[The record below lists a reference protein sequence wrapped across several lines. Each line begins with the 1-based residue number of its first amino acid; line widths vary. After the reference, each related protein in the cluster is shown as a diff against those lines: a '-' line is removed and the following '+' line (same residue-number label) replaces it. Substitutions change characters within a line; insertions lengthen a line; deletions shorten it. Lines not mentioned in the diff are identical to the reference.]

1 MAQISLFEKRKNY
14 SDKDITVTVGMND
27 QIYITF
33 RHYSWKNFT
42 NSNYIRIWAEGGQIK
57 MKDGLAHEYHDKGG
71 RILKLVKNI
80 KRTECETARYLK
92 INGKIMPEVLEIAEK
107 MNGKSFDIPVKFVKV
122 DNPKDE
128 TLQTQTKV
136 SERITKVRERVTSEE
151 LAADFRPKLEEVKEG
166 TPELKIE
173 TSNGNI
179 QLAADFIKSGVIN
192 IDGFIEV
199 LGVHNERLLLKTGS
213 IRKVC
218 EAIPGA
224 RFAPSFLIDEEKN
237 AKTII
242 FSSDGVICTVES
254 YEDVVGKIRLSIQGG
269 PET

>member
-33 RHYSWKNFT
+33 RHYSWKLFT
-42 NSNYIRIWAEGGQIK
+42 NSDYVRIWVEGGQIK
-57 MKDGLAHEYHDKGG
+57 MKDGLAREYHDKGG

-92 INGKIMPEVLEIAEK
+92 INGKLMPDVLALAES
-107 MNGKSFDIPVKFVKV
+107 MNGKSFNFPVKV
-122 DNPKDE
+122 DEPKQEE
-128 TLQTQTKV
+128 TPQTQTKV

-151 LAADFRPKLEEVKEG
+151 LAADFRPKLEEMKTG
-166 TPELKIE
+166 TPVVKIE
-173 TSNGNI
+173 RI
-179 QLAADFIKSGVIN
+179 VQP

-199 LGVHNERLLLKTGS
+199 LGVHNERLLLRTAN

-218 EAIPGA
+218 EVVPGA
-224 RFAPSFLIDEEKN
+224 RFAPSHLIEEEKN
-237 AKTII
+237 AKTLI
-242 FSSDGVICTVES
+242 FSSEGVICTVDS

>member
-33 RHYSWKNFT
+33 RHYSWKFFT
-42 NSNYIRIWAEGGQIK
+42 NSDYVRIWVEGGQIK
-57 MKDGLAHEYHDKGG
+57 MKDGLAREYHDKGG

-92 INGKIMPEVLEIAEK
+92 INGKLMPDVLALAEN
-107 MNGKSFDIPVKFVKV
+107 MNGKSFNFPVKV
-122 DNPKDE
+122 DEPKQEE
-128 TLQTQTKV
+128 TPQTQTKV

-151 LAADFRPKLEEVKEG
+151 LAADFRPKLEEMKTG
-166 TPELKIE
+166 TPVVKIE
-173 TSNGNI
+173 RI
-179 QLAADFIKSGVIN
+179 VQPIE
-192 IDGFIEV
+192 GFIEV
-199 LGVHNERLLLKTGS
+199 LGVHNERLLLKTGG

-218 EAIPGA
+218 EVVPGA
-224 RFAPSFLIDEEKN
+224 RFAPSHLIEEEKN
-237 AKTII
+237 AKTLI
-242 FSSDGVICTVES
+242 FSSEGVICTVES

>member
-33 RHYSWKNFT
+33 RHYSWKLFT
-42 NSNYIRIWAEGGQIK
+42 DSDYVRIWVEGGQIK
-57 MKDGLAHEYHDKGG
+57 MKDGLAREYHDKGG

-92 INGKIMPEVLEIAEK
+92 INGKLMPDVLALAES
-107 MNGKSFDIPVKFVKV
+107 MNGKSFNFPVKV
-122 DNPKDE
+122 DEPKQEE
-128 TLQTQTKV
+128 TPQTQTKV

-151 LAADFRPKLEEVKEG
+151 LAADFRPKLEEMKTG
-166 TPELKIE
+166 TPVVKIE
-173 TSNGNI
+173 RI
-179 QLAADFIKSGVIN
+179 VQP

-199 LGVHNERLLLKTGS
+199 LGVHNERLLLRS
-213 IRKVC
+213 ANIRKVC
-218 EAIPGA
+218 EVVPGA
-224 RFAPSFLIDEEKN
+224 RFAPSHLIEEEKN
-237 AKTII
+237 AKTLI
-242 FSSDGVICTVES
+242 FSSEGVICTVES
-254 YEDVVGKIRLSIQGG
+254 YEEVVGKIRLSIQGG

>member
-33 RHYSWKNFT
+33 RHYSWKLFT
-42 NSNYIRIWAEGGQIK
+42 NSDYVRIWVEGGQIK
-57 MKDGLAHEYHDKGG
+57 MKDGLAREYHDKGG

-92 INGKIMPEVLEIAEK
+92 INGKLMPDVLALAES
-107 MNGKSFDIPVKFVKV
+107 MNGKSFNFPVKV
-122 DNPKDE
+122 DEPKQEE
-128 TLQTQTKV
+128 TPQTQTKV

-151 LAADFRPKLEEVKEG
+151 LAADFRPKLEEMKTG
-166 TPELKIE
+166 TPVVKIE
-173 TSNGNI
+173 RI
-179 QLAADFIKSGVIN
+179 VQPIE
-192 IDGFIEV
+192 GFIEV
-199 LGVHNERLLLKTGS
+199 LGVHNERLLLKTDN

-218 EAIPGA
+218 EVVPGA
-224 RFAPSFLIDEEKN
+224 RFAPSHLIEEEKN
-237 AKTII
+237 AKTLI
-242 FSSDGVICTVES
+242 FSSDGIICTVES

>member
-33 RHYSWKNFT
+33 RHYSWKLFT
-42 NSNYIRIWAEGGQIK
+42 NSDYVRIWVEGGQIK
-57 MKDGLAHEYHDKGG
+57 MKDGLAREYHDKGG

-92 INGKIMPEVLEIAEK
+92 INGKLMPDVLALAEN
-107 MNGKSFDIPVKFVKV
+107 MNGKSFNFPVKV
-122 DNPKDE
+122 DEPKQEE
-128 TLQTQTKV
+128 TPQTQTKV

-151 LAADFRPKLEEVKEG
+151 LAADFRPKLEEMKTG
-166 TPELKIE
+166 TPVVKIE
-173 TSNGNI
+173 RI
-179 QLAADFIKSGVIN
+179 VQPIE
-192 IDGFIEV
+192 GFIEV
-199 LGVHNERLLLKTGS
+199 LGVHNERLLLRTAN

-218 EAIPGA
+218 EVVPGA
-224 RFAPSFLIDEEKN
+224 RFAPSHLIEEEKN
-237 AKTII
+237 AKTLI
-242 FSSDGVICTVES
+242 FSSEGVICTVES

>member
-33 RHYSWKNFT
+33 RHYSWKLFT
-42 NSNYIRIWAEGGQIK
+42 NSDYVRIWVEGGQIK
-57 MKDGLAHEYHDKGG
+57 MKDGLAREYHDKGG

-92 INGKIMPEVLEIAEK
+92 INGKLMPDVLALAES
-107 MNGKSFDIPVKFVKV
+107 MNGKSFNFPVKV
-122 DNPKDE
+122 DEPKQEE
-128 TLQTQTKV
+128 TPQTQTKV

-151 LAADFRPKLEEVKEG
+151 LAADFRPKLEEMKTG
-166 TPELKIE
+166 TPVVKIE
-173 TSNGNI
+173 RI
-179 QLAADFIKSGVIN
+179 VQPIE
-192 IDGFIEV
+192 GFIEV
-199 LGVHNERLLLKTGS
+199 LGVHNERLLLRTAN

-218 EAIPGA
+218 EVVPGA
-224 RFAPSFLIDEEKN
+224 RFAPSHLIEEEKN
-237 AKTII
+237 AKTLI
-242 FSSDGVICTVES
+242 FSSEGVICTVES

>member
-57 MKDGLAHEYHDKGG
+57 MKDGLAYEYHDKGG

-92 INGKIMPEVLEIAEK
+92 INGKVMPEVLEIAEK

-122 DNPKDE
+122 DKPKDE
-128 TLQTQTKV
+128 TPQTQTKV

-151 LAADFRPKLEEVKEG
+151 LAADFRPKLEEMKLN
-166 TPELKIE
+166 TPMVKIE
-173 TSNGNI
+173 TPNKI
-179 QLAADFIKSGVIN
+179 VQPIE
-192 IDGFIEV
+192 GFIEV
-199 LGVHNERLLLKTGS
+199 TGIHNERIFLKIDT
-213 IRKVC
+213 IKKVC
-218 EAIPGA
+218 EVTQGA
-224 RFAPSFLIDEEKN
+224 RFSPSYLVDEEK
-237 AKTII
+237 KSRTVI
-242 FSSDGVICTVES
+242 FSDGVICSLDT

>member
-33 RHYSWKNFT
+33 RHYSWKLFT
-42 NSNYIRIWAEGGQIK
+42 NSDYVRIWVEGGQIK
-57 MKDGLAHEYHDKGG
+57 MKDGLAREYHDKGG

-92 INGKIMPEVLEIAEK
+92 INGKLMPDVLALAES
-107 MNGKSFDIPVKFVKV
+107 MNGKSFNFPVKV
-122 DNPKDE
+122 DEPKQEE
-128 TLQTQTKV
+128 TPQTQTKV

-151 LAADFRPKLEEVKEG
+151 LAADFRPKLEEMKTG
-166 TPELKIE
+166 TPVVKIE
-173 TSNGNI
+173 RI
-179 QLAADFIKSGVIN
+179 VQP

-199 LGVHNERLLLKTGS
+199 LGVHNERLLLRTAN

-218 EAIPGA
+218 EVVPGA
-224 RFAPSFLIDEEKN
+224 RFAPSHLRDEEAN
-237 AKTII
+237 AKTLI
-242 FSSDGVICTVES
+242 FSSEGVICTVES
-254 YEDVVGKIRLSIQGG
+254 YEDVVGKIRQSIQGG

>member
-33 RHYSWKNFT
+33 RHYSWKLFT
-42 NSNYIRIWAEGGQIK
+42 NSDYVRIWVEGGQIK
-57 MKDGLAHEYHDKGG
+57 MKDGLAREYHDKGG

-92 INGKIMPEVLEIAEK
+92 INGKLMPDVLALAEN
-107 MNGKSFDIPVKFVKV
+107 MNGKSFNFPVKV
-122 DNPKDE
+122 DEPKQEE
-128 TLQTQTKV
+128 TPQTQTKV

-151 LAADFRPKLEEVKEG
+151 LAADFRPKLEEMKTG
-166 TPELKIE
+166 TPVVKIE
-173 TSNGNI
+173 RI
-179 QLAADFIKSGVIN
+179 VQPIE
-192 IDGFIEV
+192 GFIEV
-199 LGVHNERLLLKTGS
+199 LGVHNERLLLKTDN

-218 EAIPGA
+218 EVVPGA
-224 RFAPSFLIDEEKN
+224 RFAPSHLIEEEKN

>member
-33 RHYSWKNFT
+33 RHYSWKLFT
-42 NSNYIRIWAEGGQIK
+42 NSDYVRIWVEGGQIK
-57 MKDGLAHEYHDKGG
+57 MKDGLAREYHDKGG

-92 INGKIMPEVLEIAEK
+92 INGKLMPDVLALAEN
-107 MNGKSFDIPVKFVKV
+107 MNGKSFNFPVKV
-122 DNPKDE
+122 DEPKQEE
-128 TLQTQTKV
+128 TPQTQTKV
-136 SERITKVRERVTSEE
+136 SERITKVRERVTSED
-151 LAADFRPKLEEVKEG
+151 LAADFRPKLEEMKTG
-166 TPELKIE
+166 TPVVKIE
-173 TSNGNI
+173 RI
-179 QLAADFIKSGVIN
+179 VQPFE
-192 IDGFIEV
+192 GFIEV

-218 EAIPGA
+218 EVVPGA
-224 RFAPSFLIDEEKN
+224 RFAPSHLIEEEKN
-237 AKTII
+237 AKTLI
-242 FSSDGVICTVES
+242 FSSEGVICTVES

>member
-33 RHYSWKNFT
+33 RHYSWKLFT
-42 NSNYIRIWAEGGQIK
+42 NSDYVRIWVEGGQIK
-57 MKDGLAHEYHDKGG
+57 MKDGLAREYHDKGG

-92 INGKIMPEVLEIAEK
+92 INGKLMPDVLALAEN
-107 MNGKSFDIPVKFVKV
+107 MNGKSFNFPVKV
-122 DNPKDE
+122 DEPKQEE
-128 TLQTQTKV
+128 TPQTQTNI

-151 LAADFRPKLEEVKEG
+151 LAADFRPKIEEMKTG
-166 TPELKIE
+166 TPVVKIE
-173 TSNGNI
+173 RI
-179 QLAADFIKSGVIN
+179 VQP

-199 LGVHNERLLLKTGS
+199 LGVHNERLLLRTAN

-218 EAIPGA
+218 EVTSGA
-224 RFAPSFLIDEEKN
+224 RFAPSHLIEEEKN
-237 AKTII
+237 AKTLI

>member
-33 RHYSWKNFT
+33 RHYSWKLFT
-42 NSNYIRIWAEGGQIK
+42 NSDYVRIWVEGGHIK
-57 MKDGLAHEYHDKGG
+57 MKDGLAREYHDKGG

-92 INGKIMPEVLEIAEK
+92 INGKLMPDVLALAES
-107 MNGKSFDIPVKFVKV
+107 MNGKSFNFPVKV
-122 DNPKDE
+122 DEPKQEE
-128 TLQTQTKV
+128 TPQTQTKV

-151 LAADFRPKLEEVKEG
+151 LAADFRPKLEEMKTG
-166 TPELKIE
+166 TPVVKIE
-173 TSNGNI
+173 RI
-179 QLAADFIKSGVIN
+179 VQPIE
-192 IDGFIEV
+192 GFIEV
-199 LGVHNERLLLKTGS
+199 LGVHNERLLLKTGG

-218 EAIPGA
+218 EVVPGA
-224 RFAPSFLIDEEKN
+224 RFAPSHLIEEEKN
-237 AKTII
+237 AKTLI
-242 FSSDGVICTVES
+242 FSSEGVICTVES

>member
-92 INGKIMPEVLEIAEK
+92 INGKVMPEVLEIAEK

-122 DNPKDE
+122 DKPKDE
-128 TLQTQTKV
+128 TPQTQTKV

-151 LAADFRPKLEEVKEG
+151 LATDFRPKLEEMKTG
-166 TPELKIE
+166 TPVVKIE
-173 TSNGNI
+173 RI
-179 QLAADFIKSGVIN
+179 VQP

-199 LGVHNERLLLKTGS
+199 LGVHNERLLLRTAS
-213 IRKVC
+213 IRKIC
-218 EAIPGA
+218 EVVPGA
-224 RFAPSFLIDEEKN
+224 RFAPSHLIEEEKN
-237 AKTII
+237 AKTLI
-242 FSSDGVICTVES
+242 FSSEGVICTVES
-254 YEDVVGKIRLSIQGG
+254 YEDVVGKIRLAIQGG

>member
-33 RHYSWKNFT
+33 RHYSWKLFT
-42 NSNYIRIWAEGGQIK
+42 NSDYVRIWVEGGQIK
-57 MKDGLAHEYHDKGG
+57 MKDGLAREYHDKGG

-92 INGKIMPEVLEIAEK
+92 INGKLMPDVLALAES
-107 MNGKSFDIPVKFVKV
+107 MNGKSFNFPVKV
-122 DNPKDE
+122 DEPKQEE
-128 TLQTQTKV
+128 TPQTQTKV

-151 LAADFRPKLEEVKEG
+151 LAADFRPKLEEMKTG
-166 TPELKIE
+166 TPVVKIE
-173 TSNGNI
+173 RI
-179 QLAADFIKSGVIN
+179 VQPIE
-192 IDGFIEV
+192 GFIEV
-199 LGVHNERLLLKTGS
+199 LGVHNERLLLRS
-213 IRKVC
+213 ANIRKVC
-218 EAIPGA
+218 EVVPGA
-224 RFAPSFLIDEEKN
+224 RFAPSHLIEEEKN
-237 AKTII
+237 AKTLI
-242 FSSDGVICTVES
+242 FSSEGVICTVES

>member
-14 SDKDITVTVGMND
+14 SDKDITITVGMND

-92 INGKIMPEVLEIAEK
+92 INGKIMPEVLEIAEE

-122 DNPKDE
+122 DKPKEE
-128 TLQTQTKV
+128 TPQTQTNI
-136 SERITKVRERVTSEE
+136 SEPIKKVRERVTSEE
-151 LAADFRPKLEEVKEG
+151 LAAEFRPKLEEVKEG
-166 TPELKIE
+166 TPEVEIE
-173 TSNGNI
+173 TPNRI
-179 QLAADFIKSGVIN
+179 VQPIE
-192 IDGFIEV
+192 GFIEV
-199 LGVHNERLLLKTGS
+199 TGVHNERIFLKIDT
-213 IRKVC
+213 IKKVC
-218 EAIPGA
+218 EVTQGA
-224 RFAPSFLIDEEKN
+224 RFSPSYLVDEEKKS
-237 AKTII
+237 KTVI
-242 FSSDGVICTVES
+242 FSDGVICSLDT

>member
-33 RHYSWKNFT
+33 RHYSWKLFT
-42 NSNYIRIWAEGGQIK
+42 NSDYVRIWVEGGQIK
-57 MKDGLAHEYHDKGG
+57 MKDGLAREYHDKGG

-92 INGKIMPEVLEIAEK
+92 INGKLMPDVLALAES
-107 MNGKSFDIPVKFVKV
+107 MNGKSFNFPVKV
-122 DNPKDE
+122 DEPKQEE
-128 TLQTQTKV
+128 TPQTQTKV

-151 LAADFRPKLEEVKEG
+151 LAADFRPKLEEMKTG
-166 TPELKIE
+166 TPVVKIE
-173 TSNGNI
+173 RI
-179 QLAADFIKSGVIN
+179 VQP

-199 LGVHNERLLLKTGS
+199 LGVHNERLLLRS
-213 IRKVC
+213 ANIRKVC
-218 EAIPGA
+218 EVVPGA
-224 RFAPSFLIDEEKN
+224 RFAPSHLIEEEKN
-237 AKTII
+237 AKTLI
-242 FSSDGVICTVES
+242 FSSEGVICTVES
-254 YEDVVGKIRLSIQGG
+254 YEEVVGKIRLSIQGG

>member
-33 RHYSWKNFT
+33 RHYSWKLFT
-42 NSNYIRIWAEGGQIK
+42 NSDYVRIWVEGGQIK
-57 MKDGLAHEYHDKGG
+57 MKDGLAREYHDKGG

-92 INGKIMPEVLEIAEK
+92 INGKLMPDVLALAEN
-107 MNGKSFDIPVKFVKV
+107 MNGKSFNFPVKV
-122 DNPKDE
+122 DEPKQEE
-128 TLQTQTKV
+128 TPQTQTKV

-151 LAADFRPKLEEVKEG
+151 LAADFRPKLEEMKTG
-166 TPELKIE
+166 TPVVKIE
-173 TSNGNI
+173 RI
-179 QLAADFIKSGVIN
+179 VQPIE
-192 IDGFIEV
+192 GFIEV
-199 LGVHNERLLLKTGS
+199 LGVHNERLLLKTDN

-218 EAIPGA
+218 EVTPGA
-224 RFAPSFLIDEEKN
+224 RFAPSHLIEEEKN
-237 AKTII
+237 AKTLI

>member
-33 RHYSWKNFT
+33 RHYSWKRFT
-42 NSNYIRIWAEGGQIK
+42 ESDYIRIWAEGGQIK
-57 MKDGLAHEYHDKGG
+57 MKDGLAREYHDKGG

-92 INGKIMPEVLEIAEK
+92 INGKIMPDILAIAEK
-107 MNGKSFDIPVKFVKV
+107 MNGQSFNFPVKA
-122 DNPKDE
+122 DEPKQEE
-128 TLQTQTKV
+128 TPQTQTKV
-136 SERITKVRERVTSEE
+136 SERIKKVHERITSEE
-151 LAADFRPKLEEVKEG
+151 LAADFRPKLEDVKLS
-166 TPELKIE
+166 TAVVKIE
-173 TSNGNI
+173 TPDRI
-179 QLAADFIKSGVIN
+179 VQP

-199 LGVHNERLLLKTGS
+199 LGVHNERLLLKTDN

-218 EAIPGA
+218 EAVPGS

-237 AKTII
+237 AKTLV

>member
-33 RHYSWKNFT
+33 RHYSWKLFT
-42 NSNYIRIWAEGGQIK
+42 NSDYVRIWVEGGQIK
-57 MKDGLAHEYHDKGG
+57 MKDGLAREYHDKGG

-92 INGKIMPEVLEIAEK
+92 INGKLMPDVLALAEN
-107 MNGKSFDIPVKFVKV
+107 MNGKSFNFPVKV
-122 DNPKDE
+122 DEPKQEE
-128 TLQTQTKV
+128 TPQTQTKV

-151 LAADFRPKLEEVKEG
+151 LAADFRPKLEEMKTG
-166 TPELKIE
+166 TPVVKIE
-173 TSNGNI
+173 RI
-179 QLAADFIKSGVIN
+179 VQP

-199 LGVHNERLLLKTGS
+199 LGVHNERLLLRTAS
-213 IRKVC
+213 IRKIC
-218 EAIPGA
+218 EVVPGA
-224 RFAPSFLIDEEKN
+224 RFAPSHLIEEEKN
-237 AKTII
+237 AKTLI
-242 FSSDGVICTVES
+242 FSSEGVICTVES

>member
-1 MAQISLFEKRKNY
+1 MNGTDIFIRKNY

-33 RHYSWKNFT
+33 RHYSWKLFT
-42 NSNYIRIWAEGGQIK
+42 NSDYVRIWVEGGQIK
-57 MKDGLAHEYHDKGG
+57 MKDGLAREYHDKGG

-92 INGKIMPEVLEIAEK
+92 INGKLMPDVLALAEN
-107 MNGKSFDIPVKFVKV
+107 MNGKSFNFPVKV
-122 DNPKDE
+122 DEPKEE
-128 TLQTQTKV
+128 TPQTQTKV

-151 LAADFRPKLEEVKEG
+151 LAADFRPKLEEMKTG
-166 TPELKIE
+166 TPVVKIE
-173 TSNGNI
+173 RI
-179 QLAADFIKSGVIN
+179 VQPIE
-192 IDGFIEV
+192 GFIEV

-218 EAIPGA
+218 EVVPGA
-224 RFAPSFLIDEEKN
+224 RFAPSHLIEEEKN
-237 AKTII
+237 AKTLI
-242 FSSDGVICTVES
+242 FSSEGVICTVES

>member
-33 RHYSWKNFT
+33 RHYSWKLFT
-42 NSNYIRIWAEGGQIK
+42 NSDYVRIWVEGGQIK
-57 MKDGLAHEYHDKGG
+57 MKDGLAREYHDKGG

-92 INGKIMPEVLEIAEK
+92 INGKLMPDVLALAEN
-107 MNGKSFDIPVKFVKV
+107 MNGKSFNFLAKV
-122 DNPKDE
+122 DEPKQEE
-128 TLQTQTKV
+128 TPQPQTKV
-136 SERITKVRERVTSEE
+136 SERIEKVRERVTSEE
-151 LAADFRPKLEEVKEG
+151 LAADFRPKLEEMKTG
-166 TPELKIE
+166 TPVVKIE
-173 TSNGNI
+173 RI
-179 QLAADFIKSGVIN
+179 VQP

-199 LGVHNERLLLKTGS
+199 LGVHNERLLLKTGG

-218 EAIPGA
+218 EVVPGA
-224 RFAPSFLIDEEKN
+224 RFAPSHLIEEEKN
-237 AKTII
+237 AKTLI
-242 FSSDGVICTVES
+242 FSSDGIICTVES

>member
-33 RHYSWKNFT
+33 RHYSWKLFT
-42 NSNYIRIWAEGGQIK
+42 NSDYVRIWVEGGQIK
-57 MKDGLAHEYHDKGG
+57 MKDGLAREYHDKGG

-92 INGKIMPEVLEIAEK
+92 INGKLMPDVLALAES
-107 MNGKSFDIPVKFVKV
+107 MNGKSFNFPVKV
-122 DNPKDE
+122 DEPKQEE
-128 TLQTQTKV
+128 TPQTQTKV

-151 LAADFRPKLEEVKEG
+151 LAADFRPKLEEMKTG
-166 TPELKIE
+166 TPVVKIE
-173 TSNGNI
+173 RI
-179 QLAADFIKSGVIN
+179 VQP

-199 LGVHNERLLLKTGS
+199 LGVHNERLLLRS
-213 IRKVC
+213 ANIRKVC
-218 EAIPGA
+218 EVVPGA
-224 RFAPSFLIDEEKN
+224 RFAPSHLIEEEKN
-237 AKTII
+237 AKALI
-242 FSSDGVICTVES
+242 FSSEGVICTVES

>member
-33 RHYSWKNFT
+33 RHYSWKLFT
-42 NSNYIRIWAEGGQIK
+42 NSDYVRIWVEGGHIK
-57 MKDGLAHEYHDKGG
+57 MKDGLAREYHDKGG

-92 INGKIMPEVLEIAEK
+92 INGKLMPDVLALAEN
-107 MNGKSFDIPVKFVKV
+107 MNGKSFDFPVKV
-122 DNPKDE
+122 DEPKQEE
-128 TLQTQTKV
+128 TPQTQTKV

-151 LAADFRPKLEEVKEG
+151 LAADFCPKLEEMKTG
-166 TPELKIE
+166 TPVVKIE
-173 TSNGNI
+173 RI
-179 QLAADFIKSGVIN
+179 VQP

-199 LGVHNERLLLKTGS
+199 LGVHNERLLLRTAN

-218 EAIPGA
+218 EVTPGA
-224 RFAPSFLIDEEKN
+224 RFAPSHLIEEEKN
-237 AKTII
+237 AKTLI
-242 FSSDGVICTVES
+242 FSSEGVICTVET